1 VVDINLANLM
11 AEPERELFPTGG
23 VISGMS
29 CCCKGQRESS
39 SSTAVEDGLWSVE
52 QLSSSGG
59 RRRVVCGGSCRA
71 CGLWREQQPA
81 VEPWRWSE
89 LPRGWSR
96 VVHLW
101 KTGGGASCL
110 AWRPAL
116 WRAASWEPGELAM
129 RQSRKGPASGD
140 RRWQY
145 GTVEVKRAGTGRGK
159 AGKPHR
165 AGLQEGGRRRAGA
178 WEAGSDGL
186 SG

>member
-1 VVDINLANLM
+1 MTLSPILSLAIREAASRGPWSRGGGARQRAAWRL
-11 AEPERELFPTGG
+11 EPCGP
-23 VISGMS
+23 S
-29 CCCKGQRESS
+29 
-39 SSTAVEDGLWSVE
+39 VED
-52 QLSSSGG
+52 
-59 RRRVVCGGSCRA
+59 
-71 CGLWREQQPA
+71 
-81 VEPWRWSE
+81 WRWSE
-89 LPRGWSR
+89 LPGVTS
-96 VVHLW
+96 
-101 KTGGGASCL
+101 G
-110 AWRPAL
+110 RPAL

-129 RQSRKGPASGD
+129 RQSHKGLASGE